1 MHTHTINVSC
11 VNCSSVVMH
20 ACAVSIGWAPQC
32 LLYYLVMYMS
42 VVFLL
47 TLQSTEE
54 QKQITSQVTGQISW
68 RREGIKYR
76 KNELFLDVL
85 ESVNLLMSQ
94 RGTLAILYLIL
105 CTIADLYAYHILLN
119 SPRP

>member
-1 MHTHTINVSC
+1 MYYTCVVVSLGVWLCHTI
-11 VNCSSVVMH
+11 
-20 ACAVSIGWAPQC
+20 P
-32 LLYYLVMYMS
+32 
-42 VVFLL
+42 FLL

-94 RGTLAILYLIL
+94 RGT
-105 CTIADLYAYHILLN
+105 YAAPCLFTCASFYGHVV
-119 SPRP
+119 

>member
-1 MHTHTINVSC
+1 MCSCQSRGVGVSY
-11 VNCSSVVMH
+11 H
-20 ACAVSIGWAPQC
+20 P
-32 LLYYLVMYMS
+32 
-42 VVFLL
+42 FLL

-94 RGTLAILYLIL
+94 RGM
-105 CTIADLYAYHILLN
+105 YAAPCLFMCA
-119 SPRP
+119 SFSMDMSCS